1 MVALQT
7 DFSSNFKFFFS
18 MRLKSYSGSKK
29 GIREN
34 MP

>member
-1 MVALQT
+1 MVVLRT
-7 DFSSNFKFFFS
+7 SFSPNFKFFFS
-18 MRLKSYSGSKK
+18 VRLKSYSGSKK